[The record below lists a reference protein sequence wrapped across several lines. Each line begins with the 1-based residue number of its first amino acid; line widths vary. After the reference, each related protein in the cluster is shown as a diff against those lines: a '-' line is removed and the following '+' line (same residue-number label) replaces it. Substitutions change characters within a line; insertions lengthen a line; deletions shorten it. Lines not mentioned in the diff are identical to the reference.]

1 MPTVALI
8 QINVLSGDPEANL
21 ARVVPMLAEA
31 ADKGADLAVLPEMW
45 TTGFCWDRLSDL
57 AAQQGP
63 VLDRL
68 VEQAREHRLWING
81 SIALPVEGHDRPAN
95 TSVLIAP
102 TGEVVAQYRKVHLFT
117 LFQEQRH
124 VTPGRERIT
133 RDTPC
138 GKAGLAVCYDLRFPE
153 LFRAYALDGVIL
165 QLLPSAWPHPRLEH
179 WRTLIRARAIENQM
193 FVIAVNQIGS
203 EGFRDGTQATYCGHS
218 AVIDP
223 WGHTLVEADEAEG
236 VYLAQVDPEQATRLR
251 EKMTVLGDRRP
262 QAYR

>member
-8 QINVLSGDPEANL
+8 QINVVSADPEANL

-45 TTGFCWDRLSDL
+45 TTGFCWDRLPEL
-57 AAQQGP
+57 ATQQGP

-68 VEQAREHRLWING
+68 VELAREHRLWING
-81 SIALPVEGHDRPAN
+81 SMSLPVEGHDHPAN

-102 TGEVVAQYRKVHLFT
+102 TGEIAARYRKVHLFT

-124 VTPGRERIT
+124 ATPGNDRVTCE
-133 RDTPC
+133 TPW
-138 GKAGLAVCYDLRFPE
+138 GRAGMAVCYDLRFPE

-179 WRTLIRARAIENQM
+179 WRTLIRARAIEDQM
-193 FVIAVNQIGS
+193 FVIAVNQVGS
-203 EGFRDGTQATYCGHS
+203 EGLSGGSEVTYCGHS

-223 WGHTLVEADEAEG
+223 WGNTLVEADENEG
-236 VYLAQVDPEQATRLR
+236 VSLAEIDPSQATRLR
-251 EKMTVLGDRRP
+251 EKMTVLKDRRP
-262 QAYR
+262 DVY